1 MQTDNKEP
9 KLFEL
14 PEQKECTIPD
24 VSKRLRALEKRVFLW
39 GAESEA
45 DKKHFKQ
52 RITDWCKEPEYTI
65 SLTKL
70 CWEMTW
76 ERNDEGRTCKYLYF
90 NERSQRIYLDNDF
103 FEWVKLITGE
113 IERALANVC

>member
-1 MQTDNKEP
+1 MQEQNKEP

-14 PEQKECTIPD
+14 PEQQACTIPD
-24 VSKRLRALEKRVFLW
+24 VSKRLRALERRVFTFD
-39 GAESEA
+39 SSKA
-45 DKKHFKQ
+45 DLAYFKQ

-76 ERNDEGRTCKYLYF
+76 ERNNEGRTCKYLYF
-90 NERSQRIYLDNDF
+90 NERSQRLYLDNDF